1 VTSRNVDQRRGI
13 TGARPGASGRAS
25 SLVADGIVGQ
35 LALRFGRGA
44 GAAARL
50 GGTEGVRRTQ
60 TVHAA
65 NQRALNTDK
74 RATRRYLR
82 LCRSNAGKLVARY
95 LLSRDALRLPR
106 TAAET
111 ILPVRLSGATMS
123 DPSTTT
129 LSSKG
134 QVVIP
139 EEIRERLGLKAG
151 AQFVVLGDKDVV
163 IFKILQPP
171 AKRDFTALVQQAR
184 QAAKQTGMRRAD
196 IATAVSKTRRARRA
210 K

>member
-1 VTSRNVDQRRGI
+1 
-13 TGARPGASGRAS
+13 
-25 SLVADGIVGQ
+25 
-35 LALRFGRGA
+35 
-44 GAAARL
+44 
-50 GGTEGVRRTQ
+50 
-60 TVHAA
+60 
-65 NQRALNTDK
+65 
-74 RATRRYLR
+74 
-82 LCRSNAGKLVARY
+82 
-95 LLSRDALRLPR
+95 
-106 TAAET
+106 
-111 ILPVRLSGATMS
+111 MS

-196 IATAVSKTRRARRA
+196 IATAVSKTRRTRRA